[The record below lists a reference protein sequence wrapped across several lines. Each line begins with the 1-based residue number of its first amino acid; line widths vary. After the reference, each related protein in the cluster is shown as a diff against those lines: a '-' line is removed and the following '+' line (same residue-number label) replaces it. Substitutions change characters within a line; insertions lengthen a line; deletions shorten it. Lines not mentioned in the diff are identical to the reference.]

1 MLFAVAN
8 GNQLTNQP
16 QESQTIFLEDDWVLG
31 IPLYRECWSVGIIL
45 TNRLEIRKSLES
57 TITISSLW

>member
-31 IPLYRECWSVGIIL
+31 IPLYRECWSVGIIRFTEAL
-45 TNRLEIRKSLES
+45 RFGN
-57 TITISSLW
+57 LWKARNKKDW